1 MNKFSQ
7 FSKKQDLRLDGDKVN
22 IADIFDKTICVTG
35 YRIMQSRAV
44 KDYVDGKNAKEV
56 LQLQFSFPD
65 DTSRKIIFTNSDV
78 LMRQVKEYE
87 SYIPFEAKIIK
98 TGSCYTFVQEDE

>member
-1 MNKFSQ
+1 VNKFSQ
-7 FSKKQDLRLDGDKVN
+7 FAKKQDLRLDGDKVN
-22 IADIFDKTICVTG
+22 IADIFNKTICVTG

-44 KDYVDGKNAKEV
+44 KDKEV
-56 LQLQFSFPD
+56 LQLQFLFPD

>member
-7 FSKKQDLRLDGDKVN
+7 FAKKQDLRLDGDKIN

-44 KDYVDGKNAKEV
+44 KDKEV
-56 LQLQFSFPD
+56 L
-65 DTSRKIIFTNSDV
+65 
-78 LMRQVKEYE
+78 
-87 SYIPFEAKIIK
+87 
-98 TGSCYTFVQEDE
+98 